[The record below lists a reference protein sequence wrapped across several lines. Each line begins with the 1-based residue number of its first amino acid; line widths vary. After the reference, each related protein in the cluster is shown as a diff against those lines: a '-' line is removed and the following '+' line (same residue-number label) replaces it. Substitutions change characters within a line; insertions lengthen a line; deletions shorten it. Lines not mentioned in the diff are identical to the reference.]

1 MSGQLINGR
10 AIADKILDKTAKKL
24 ATLKTNG
31 VNPELAVI
39 LVGND
44 KSSVNYVERKGVAAK
59 KIGLKFT
66 LYKFDENITTEYLI
80 TEIEKIQNDKNLA
93 GLIAQLPLPKQI
105 DTAKILNT
113 IKPEIDVD
121 CLSDKNFNKLV
132 VGTNFITPPTPGAI
146 MAILEDLNISVSGK
160 LVTIVGAG
168 ALVGKPLALIMNRAG
183 ANVSLCDSSTI
194 DTATKCREAG
204 ILITGV
210 GKKDLIRGDMIK
222 PGAVI
227 IDAGID
233 FENNRMYGDVN
244 IAEALAVAALVTP
257 TPGGVGPI
265 TVAQLLW
272 NTIVCA
278 ENKK

>member
-1 MSGQLINGR
+1 MIFTMSGQLINGR

-59 KIGLKFT
+59 K
-66 LYKFDENITTEYLI
+66 
-80 TEIEKIQNDKNLA
+80 
-93 GLIAQLPLPKQI
+93 I